1 MEEKT
6 DLRIIKTQK
15 SLCDAFLA
23 LMSEK
28 KFDDI
33 TVGELCDRA
42 LVRRATFYKHF
53 ADKYD
58 FFSFFIRQT
67 KDNFV
72 REIASEVTTDSPYSY
87 NIHISRMFVRFIN
100 EHEKLIQNT
109 LTSNA
114 LAVLIEILSDE
125 IYRSVLLDLKEEEQ
139 QGTSFTAPV
148 DILAAFY
155 AGGIIKSV
163 QYWFTNGKPVTE
175 EALMDAMDTL
185 LQSIHLA
192 EKQ

>member
-15 SLCDAFLA
+15 SLCDAFIA

-28 KFDDI
+28 PFDDI

-67 KDNFV
+67 KDTFI
-72 REIASEVTTDSPYSY
+72 RQISTEVTTDSPYSY
-87 NIHISRMFVRFIN
+87 NIYISRMFVRFIN
-100 EHEKLIQNT
+100 EHEKLIQNI
-109 LTSNA
+109 LASNA
-114 LAVLIEILSDE
+114 LALLIEILSDE
-125 IYRSVLLDLKEEEQ
+125 IYRSVLLDLKSEKQ
-139 QGTSFTAPV
+139 HGTSFAAPV
-148 DILAAFY
+148 EILASFY

-163 QYWFTNGKPVTE
+163 QYWFTNGKPITE
-175 EALMDAMDTL
+175 EALMNAIDTL
-185 LQSIHLA
+185 LQSIHLT
-192 EKQ
+192 ETR

>member
-28 KFDDI
+28 PFDDI

-67 KDNFV
+67 KDSFIKQISA
-72 REIASEVTTDSPYSY
+72 ETTAGSPFSY
-87 NIHISRMFVRFIN
+87 NIYISRMFVRFVN
-100 EHEKLIQNT
+100 EHEKLIQNI

-114 LAVLIEILSDE
+114 LSLLIEILSDE

-139 QGTSFTAPV
+139 HGTSFAAPV
-148 DILAAFY
+148 EILAAFY

-163 QYWFTNGKPVTE
+163 QYWFTNGKPITE
-175 EALMDAMDTL
+175 EALMDAIATL
-185 LQSIHLA
+185 LESIHLTEA
-192 EKQ
+192 R

>member
-28 KFDDI
+28 PFDDI

-67 KDNFV
+67 KDTFV
-72 REIASEVTTDSPYSY
+72 KQIAPEVIADSPYSY
-87 NIHISRMFVRFIN
+87 NIYISRMFVRFIN
-100 EHEKLIQNT
+100 EHEKLIQNV

-114 LAVLIEILSDE
+114 LALLIEILSDE
-125 IYRSVLLDLKEEEQ
+125 IYRSVLLDLKSEEQ
-139 QGTSFTAPV
+139 HGTSFAAPV
-148 DILAAFY
+148 EILAAFY

-175 EALMDAMDTL
+175 ETLTDAIDTL
-185 LQSIHLA
+185 LQSIHLT
-192 EKQ
+192 EMR

>member
-1 MEEKT
+1 MDKKT
-6 DLRIIKTQK
+6 DLRIIKTHK

-28 KFDDI
+28 PFDDI

-67 KDNFV
+67 KDSFV
-72 REIASEVTTDSPYSY
+72 KQIAAEVPTDSPFSY
-87 NIHISRMFVRFIN
+87 NIYISRMFVRFVN
-100 EHEKLIQNT
+100 EHEKLIQNI

-114 LAVLIEILSDE
+114 LSLLIEILSDE

-139 QGTSFTAPV
+139 HGTSFAAPV
-148 DILAAFY
+148 EILAAFY

-163 QYWFTNGKPVTE
+163 QYWFTNGKPITE
-175 EALMDAMDTL
+175 EALMDAIATL
-185 LQSIHLA
+185 LESIHLTEA
-192 EKQ
+192 Q